1 VARGVGLGLSIVE
14 RIARVLDHRI
24 DLRSEPGRGSVFS
37 VEAPRAAASAPAIPS
52 EAPRTAVAPLAGLV
66 VLAIDNEPSILEG
79 MRALLGGWGCRVVT
93 AAGITEAREAIAA
106 GAEIPE
112 VVIAD
117 YHLDQGDGLEAIAQ
131 LREALATDI
140 PAMLVT
146 ADRSPTVRERASLIN
161 VHVLNKPV
169 KPAALRAL
177 LAQWRATRVAAE

>member
-1 VARGVGLGLSIVE
+1 
-14 RIARVLDHRI
+14 
-24 DLRSEPGRGSVFS
+24 
-37 VEAPRAAASAPAIPS
+37 AA
-52 EAPRTAVAPLAGLV
+52 APLAGLV

-79 MRALLGGWGCRVVT
+79 MRALLGGWDCRVIT
-93 AAGITEAREAIAA
+93 AAGLKEALDAVAA
-106 GAEIPE
+106 GADTPE

-117 YHLDQGDGLEAIAQ
+117 YHLDEGDGLEAIAR
-131 LREALATDI
+131 LRETLAADV

-146 ADRSPTVRERASLIN
+146 ADRSPTVRERAALIN